1 VKSRRIKDFDTLK
14 LLIVKENALVKLLDN
29 HELVIEIASQ
39 EPIEMVNQ
47 NYVQDLQVHEL
58 LEDKIMEK

>member
-1 VKSRRIKDFDTLK
+1 MKSRRIKDFDTLK